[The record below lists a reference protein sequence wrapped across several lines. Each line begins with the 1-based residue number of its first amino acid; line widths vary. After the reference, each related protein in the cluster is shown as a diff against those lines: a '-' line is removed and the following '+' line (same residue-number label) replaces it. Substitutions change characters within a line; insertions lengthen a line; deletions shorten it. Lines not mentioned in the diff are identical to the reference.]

1 MISLPNEEASLLD
14 NEYVVTF
21 SADNWKLSV
30 CVQGV
35 QANEGA
41 DEGEV
46 AIWLA
51 NSLMWLKLGFRPQD
65 IAEEIEYYKEE
76 HN

>member
-1 MISLPNEEASLLD
+1 MESLLD

-21 SADNWKLSV
+21 SADNWSLTV

-35 QANEGA
+35 QANEKA
-41 DEGEV
+41 DEGDV

-51 NSLMWLKLGFRPQD
+51 NAIIWHDLGFRPMD
-65 IAEEIEYYKEE
+65 VATEIEYYKEPTPKE
-76 HN
+76 ITA

>member
-1 MISLPNEEASLLD
+1 MESLLD

-21 SADNWKLSV
+21 SADNWSLTV

-35 QANEGA
+35 QANENA

-51 NSLMWLKLGFRPQD
+51 NSLMWLNAGFRPQD
-65 IAEEIEYYKEE
+65 IATEIEYYKEPTPQE
-76 HN
+76 VG